1 MVWGCSW
8 GAYRGPLVPLTG
20 RVNATYY
27 MDMLKEHLL
36 PVVYDIRD
44 SIGDPLF
51 QQDNA
56 PIHKA
61 KMVTDWFESVN
72 VDTME
77 HPHSPDL
84 NPIEHLWV
92 QLKQRLHQKYPE
104 ICNARGNP
112 ETVKACLAEVLPE
125 IWEEIPSQV
134 FAKLWKS
141 MPDRVEAV
149 IDAKGWYTRY

>member
-1 MVWGCSW
+1 
-8 GAYRGPLVPLTG
+8 
-20 RVNATYY
+20 

-44 SIGDPLF
+44 SIGVPLF

-61 KMVTDWFESVN
+61 KTVTEWFEFVN
-72 VDTME
+72 IDTME
-77 HPHSPDL
+77 HPPYFPDL

-92 QLKQRLHQKYPE
+92 QLKPRFHQKYPE

-112 ETVKACLAEVLPE
+112 DTVKARLAEVLPE
-125 IWEEIPSQV
+125 IWEEIAM
-134 FAKLWKS
+134 FYAKYAG
-141 MPDRVEAV
+141 PRGGCD
-149 IDAKGWYTRY
+149 